1 MKDPGGRKAAGG
13 ALATA
18 PPFLNA
24 RVREARLNTAS
35 DNGTLKTLAR
45 CVVAFVVA
53 GAILCTVGYALGA
66 ERFGLLAQ
74 VQYLPYPVFLLPA
87 LAAVAISFM
96 LRPAWRAASM
106 LGLGLVAT
114 TVMGFE
120 FQAGDAGS
128 HPIRVMTYNIKGYLV
143 LDRVAGVALIARE
156 IARHDPDIVV
166 LQDAWELDWETPVA
180 PAAIFGARHAYS
192 IYSFREFVVASRYP
206 LRECSVR
213 HLSLRELS
221 RGHVQCVVDARG
233 VEIDVVTAHLIS
245 PRRALS
251 SAREGQIVA
260 IDEWSVNFEERM
272 SQAETLAGDVRARR
286 RPVIL
291 AGDLN
296 ASQSSLVMRALLATG
311 LRDAFST
318 AGKGYGYT
326 WGHSLLPGLS
336 FLRIDHILVSPEIGV
351 AECFV
356 GGAQGSPHRPVIAD
370 LYLKR
375 RPA

>member
-1 MKDPGGRKAAGG
+1 MKSRGAGNRIRGSVLTVAPLLNSRIRDARK
-13 ALATA
+13 
-18 PPFLNA
+18 
-24 RVREARLNTAS
+24 RAS
-35 DNGTLKTLAR
+35 DNGRLEGLAR
-45 CVVAFVVA
+45 CVVALVA
-53 GAILCTVGYALGA
+53 AAAVLCAVGYALGA
-66 ERFGLLAQ
+66 EHFWLLAL
-74 VQYLPYPVFLLPA
+74 VQYLPYPVYLVPTLLTVA
-87 LAAVAISFM
+87 LSFVVG
-96 LRPAWRAASM
+96 PVWRAAAM
-106 LGLGLVAT
+106 LGLALVAT

-120 FQAGDAGS
+120 FRIGEAGT
-128 HPIRVMTYNIKGYLV
+128 HWIRVMTYNIKGYLV

-166 LQDAWELDWETPVA
+166 LQDAWELDWETPVP

-192 IYSFREFVVASRYP
+192 IYSFKEFVIASRYP

-221 RGHVQCVVDARG
+221 RGYLQCVVDARG
-233 VEIDVVTAHLIS
+233 VEIDVVTAHFIS
-245 PRRALS
+245 PRHAL
-251 SAREGQIVA
+251 AREGQVAA
-260 IDEWSVNFEERM
+260 IDEWRVNLEERM
-272 SQAETLAGDVRARR
+272 SQAETLAGDVRARS
-286 RPVIL
+286 RPLIL

-296 ASQSSLVMRALLATG
+296 APQSSLVMRALLATG

-326 WGHSLLPGLS
+326 WGHSLLAGIS

-351 AECFV
+351 ADCFA
-356 GGAQGSPHRPVIAD
+356 GGGQASPHRPVIAD